1 MIRQL
6 EAVFFDLDG
15 TLLDTAPDF
24 HRVVNLMRQQ
34 DQLAPVTME
43 LMREQVSNGAGA
55 MVCAAYGIAMDDPRY
70 EPLRLRMLDI
80 YSDQL
85 AVDTRLYPGIEGLLG
100 WLESKQRPWGIATNK
115 PARFTLPLL
124 QQLQLDKRSAA
135 TICPDHVRNRKPD
148 PESLLIA
155 TEALKLNPE
164 NCVYVGDHLRD
175 IECGKRAGMTTIAAG
190 YGYIDRSDCA
200 EDWGAD
206 HIVHQSGDIQ
216 PLLQSLYTLS

>member
-1 MIRQL
+1 MKQL

-34 DQLAPVTME
+34 DQLDPVDISV
-43 LMREQVSNGAGA
+43 MREQVSNGAGA
-55 MVCAAYGIAMDDPRY
+55 MVCAAYNIAMDSPEY

-80 YSDQL
+80 YSDHL
-85 AVDTRLYPGIEGLLG
+85 AVDSCLYPGIEELLG
-100 WLESKQRPWGIATNK
+100 WLESQQRPWGIATNK

-124 QQLQLDKRSAA
+124 QQMELDKRCAA

-155 TEALKLNPE
+155 TEQLGLNPK
-164 NCVYVGDHLRD
+164 NCVYIGDHLRD
-175 IECGKRAGMTTIAAG
+175 IECGRRAGMTTIAAA
-190 YGYIDRSDCA
+190 YGYIAPDDCSHQ
-200 EDWGAD
+200 WQAD
-206 HIVHQSGDIQ
+206 HVVEHAGDIL